1 MFELVHFPF
10 LTGDVLEYKKQKL
23 IVISRTVDVLGKAL
37 VEKAGK

>member
-23 IVISRTVDVLGKAL
+23 IVISRTVDVLGEAL
-37 VEKAGK
+37 AEIAGK